1 MKILI
6 VSATHL
12 ELKPL
17 LEKSEKID
25 CIDDKL
31 SSYQI
36 DGKGFDVLISGV
48 GMVATSF
55 HLGRVLTSH
64 KYDRVINAGIAG
76 SFEKNIP
83 LGTVVEIVED
93 QFPEMGAEDGA
104 NFLSLLDL
112 ELIDAD
118 EFPYKFGVLSNE
130 QQIWNLTY
138 PKVKSITVNKAH
150 GSEERIN
157 KTKQRFHPQVES
169 MEGAAFFYACKI
181 AKIPCLQI
189 RAISNYVERRN
200 KASWDI
206 SFAIQS
212 LNAEILKLI

>member
-1 MKILI
+1 MKTLV
-6 VSATHL
+6 VSATYL
-12 ELKPL
+12 ELKSL
-17 LEKSEKID
+17 LEKAEKINQ
-25 CIDDKL
+25 IDDKL
-31 SSYQI
+31 NTYRLGS
-36 DGKGFDVLISGV
+36 KEFDLLCTGV

-55 HLGRVLTSH
+55 HLGRVLASH

-93 QFPEMGAEDGA
+93 QFPEMGTEDGA

-112 ELIDAD
+112 ELIDLD
-118 EFPYKFGVLSNE
+118 EFPYENGVLSNE

-138 PKVKSITVNKAH
+138 PKVKSITVNKTH

-157 KTKQRFHPQVES
+157 KTKQRFHPQLES

-206 SFAIQS
+206 SLAIQS

>member
-1 MKILI
+1 MKTLI

-17 LEKSEKID
+17 LEKAEKINR
-25 CIDDKL
+25 IDDKL
-31 SSYQI
+31 SSYNL
-36 DGKGFDVLISGV
+36 DGKEFDLLCTGV

-55 HLGRVLTSH
+55 HMGRVLSSH

-104 NFLSLLDL
+104 HFLSLLDL
-112 ELIDAD
+112 ELIEAD
-118 EFPYKFGVLSNE
+118 DFPYQSGVLSNE
-130 QQIWNLTY
+130 QKIWSLTY
-138 PKVKSITVNKAH
+138 PKVKSITVNTAH
-150 GSEERIN
+150 GSEERIAR
-157 KTKQRFHPQVES
+157 TEQRFRPQVES
-169 MEGAAFFYACKI
+169 MEGAAFFYACKT
-181 AKIPCLQI
+181 AKIPCVQI
-189 RAISNYVERRN
+189 RAISNYVERRD

-206 SFAIQS
+206 PMAIQR
-212 LNAEILKLI
+212 LNTEILKLI

>member
-1 MKILI
+1 MKTLL
-6 VSATHL
+6 VSATYE

-17 LEKSEKID
+17 IEKAEKINQ
-25 CIDDKL
+25 IDDKL
-31 SSYQI
+31 ITLRIGS
-36 DGKGFDVLISGV
+36 KEFDFLCTGV

-55 HLGRVLTSH
+55 YLGRVLSSH
-64 KYDRVINAGIAG
+64 KYDRVINTGIAG
-76 SFEKNIP
+76 SFDKDIP
-83 LGTVVEIVED
+83 LGTVVEVVED
-93 QFPEMGAEDGA
+93 QFSEMGAEDGA

-112 ELIDAD
+112 ELIEVD
-118 EFPYKFGVLSNE
+118 EFPYQSGVLFNE
-130 QQIWNLTY
+130 QEIWSLTY

-150 GSEERIN
+150 GSEERIT
-157 KTKQRFHPQVES
+157 KTIERLMPQVES

-206 SFAIQS
+206 SLAIKS